1 MNAEV
6 VKGVIV
12 AVEKHKDF
20 VIDTPRIVNAKRLA
34 EELLQKVVDPEN
46 VHSSRFDV
54 FAGQLLKSVKSTSV
68 KDGRMKHSTRR
79 RKMWSAFYQLQVGE
93 LSSLWEAL
101 LQDVGLK
108 NDDTGKIHYCLPAM
122 VNNIVISCSTLS
134 IALFTEHINLELFET
149 KVLLDFT
156 PPVIQ
161 CPLAP
166 LTKDELNAL
175 RYIAGYIPFKLLKKL
190 QKRQEFR
197 RWLEG
202 MAVEGTETSFLDYTK
217 EWIERVNRGGLFR
230 VNDKA
235 FVFFTHLELRVR
247 TYLPKLL
254 RTSSGITKEEVLCD
268 IVENEDLILS
278 WMAAIGDFED
288 EWLASELLQHVSE
301 LWLTIRGFSAAGAWM
316 EYYKQ
321 CKEKLIEK
329 NKALRKDLKRKRQE
343 LEQSEQ

>member
-1 MNAEV
+1 M

-12 AVEKHKDF
+12 AVVKHKDF

-46 VHSSRFDV
+46 VHRSRFDV

-79 RKMWSAFYQLQVGE
+79 RKMWSAFYQLQVSE

-101 LQDVGLK
+101 LQDIGLK

-175 RYIAGYIPFKLLKKL
+175 RYIAGYVPFKLLKKL

-202 MAVEGTETSFLDYTK
+202 MAVEGTETSYLDYTK

-254 RTSSGITKEEVLCD
+254 RTSSGITKEEVLRD

>member
-1 MNAEV
+1 M

-101 LQDVGLK
+101 LQDIGLK
-108 NDDTGKIHYCLPAM
+108 NNDTGKIHYCLPAM

-175 RYIAGYIPFKLLKKL
+175 QYIAGYVPFKLLKKL

-202 MAVEGTETSFLDYTK
+202 MVVEGTETSFLDYTK

-235 FVFFTHLELRVR
+235 FVFFTHLE
-247 TYLPKLL
+247 
-254 RTSSGITKEEVLCD
+254 
-268 IVENEDLILS
+268 
-278 WMAAIGDFED
+278 
-288 EWLASELLQHVSE
+288 
-301 LWLTIRGFSAAGAWM
+301 
-316 EYYKQ
+316 
-321 CKEKLIEK
+321 
-329 NKALRKDLKRKRQE
+329 
-343 LEQSEQ
+343 

>member
-1 MNAEV
+1 M

-20 VIDTPRIVNAKRLA
+20 AIDTPRIVNAKRLA

-79 RKMWSAFYQLQVGE
+79 RMMWSAFYQLQVGE

-175 RYIAGYIPFKLLKKL
+175 RYIAGYVPFKLLKKL

-254 RTSSGITKEEVLCD
+254 RTSSGITKEEVLRD
-268 IVENEDLILS
+268 NYSRE
-278 WMAAIGDFED
+278 
-288 EWLASELLQHVSE
+288 
-301 LWLTIRGFSAAGAWM
+301 
-316 EYYKQ
+316 
-321 CKEKLIEK
+321 
-329 NKALRKDLKRKRQE
+329 
-343 LEQSEQ
+343 

>member
-1 MNAEV
+1 M

-93 LSSLWEAL
+93 LSSLCMWEAL

-175 RYIAGYIPFKLLKKL
+175 RYIAGYVPFKLLKKL

-254 RTSSGITKEEVLCD
+254 RTSSGITKEEVLRD

-329 NKALRKDLKRKRQE
+329 NKALRKNLKRKHQE